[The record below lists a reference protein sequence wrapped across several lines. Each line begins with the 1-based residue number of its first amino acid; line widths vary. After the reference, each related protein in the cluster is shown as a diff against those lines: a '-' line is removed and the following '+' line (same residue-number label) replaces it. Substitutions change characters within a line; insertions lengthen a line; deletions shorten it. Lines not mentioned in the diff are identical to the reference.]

1 MAGNARGVHSR
12 ARLTYKRRS
21 LLLFFPSPVAPLP
34 YLYRPARRRTDAVK
48 SQGRRDCHTTHDRQ
62 SAPNWRHAI
71 ANELRIG
78 TECSRESLRK
88 KTALW
93 AALRL
98 TFLWFLQ
105 ILGTTLCNIPIVSYT
120 NCLKKTKFNSENTNL
135 KEFPLTCQWT
145 EEPCHSTLLQKIVDA
160 WWETVRQSV

>member
-1 MAGNARGVHSR
+1 MSPLDHSQQIPHRRERQRDDRRRRRRWWWPRGHQMAGNARGVHSR

-88 KTALW
+88 KTALR

-98 TFLWFLQ
+98 TSL
-105 ILGTTLCNIPIVSYT
+105 
-120 NCLKKTKFNSENTNL
+120 
-135 KEFPLTCQWT
+135 
-145 EEPCHSTLLQKIVDA
+145 
-160 WWETVRQSV
+160 